1 MKTIFPNKRIS
12 SLNIQDYIAEM
23 YPELFWDT
31 CREVVLNDIPALLQK
46 DYGEANDCTLTSLTA
61 IGVFL
66 KKNQKTAN
74 EIYKVV
80 EHFAKHY
87 GYTGTTGT
95 NPFVIK
101 RIFDSVLTV
110 LSVYKDTKVR
120 YLKNIGY
127 NFSLIKKTLDA
138 GTPLI
143 LSMHSDG
150 RQYYQNHSVL
160 IIGYKEYKLSNIN
173 TQKMKRFLMV
183 QDNWTK
189 EVSFIDYDKLSI
201 ISSINF

>member
-12 SLNIQDYIAEM
+12 SSNIQKYIAEM

-31 CREVVLNDIPALLQK
+31 YREVVFNDIPALLQK
-46 DYGEANDCTLTSLTA
+46 DYGEVNDCTLTSLTA
-61 IGVFL
+61 IGLFL
-66 KKNQKTAN
+66 KKNQNTAN
-74 EIYKVV
+74 EIYKIV
-80 EHFAKHY
+80 EHFARHY
-87 GYTGTTGT
+87 GYTGTIGT
-95 NPFVIK
+95 NPFTIK

-110 LSVYKDTKVR
+110 LSIRKDTKVR

-127 NFSLIKKTLDA
+127 NFSLIKKTLEA

-150 RQYYQNHSVL
+150 RNYYQNHSVL
-160 IIGYKEYKLSNIN
+160 IIGYREYKLSNIN
-173 TQKMKRFLMV
+173 TQKIKRFLMV

>member
-31 CREVVLNDIPALLQK
+31 CCEVVLNDIPALLQK

-87 GYTGTTGT
+87 GYTGTAGT

-127 NFSLIKKTLDA
+127 KFSLIKKTLDA

-173 TQKMKRFLMV
+173 TQKIKRFLMV

>member
-1 MKTIFPNKRIS
+1 MKTVFPNKRIS

-23 YPELFWDT
+23 YPELFWGT
-31 CREVVLNDIPALLQK
+31 CYEVVLNDIPALLQK

-87 GYTGTTGT
+87 GYTGTAGT

-138 GTPLI
+138 GNPLI

-173 TQKMKRFLMV
+173 TQKIKRFLMV

>member
-1 MKTIFPNKRIS
+1 
-12 SLNIQDYIAEM
+12 M
-23 YPELFWDT
+23 YPELFWGT
-31 CREVVLNDIPALLQK
+31 CYEVVLNDIPALLQK

-87 GYTGTTGT
+87 GYTGTAGT

-110 LSVYKDTKVR
+110 LSIRKDTKVR

-127 NFSLIKKTLDA
+127 NFSLIKKTLVA

-173 TQKMKRFLMV
+173 TQKIKRFLMV

>member
-1 MKTIFPNKRIS
+1 MKTVFPNKRIS

-23 YPELFWDT
+23 YPELFWGT
-31 CREVVLNDIPALLQK
+31 CYEVVLNDIPALLQK

-87 GYTGTTGT
+87 GYTGTAGT

-143 LSMHSDG
+143 LSMYSDG

-173 TQKMKRFLMV
+173 TQKIKRFLMV

>member
-1 MKTIFPNKRIS
+1 MKTVFPNKRIS

-23 YPELFWDT
+23 YPELFWGT
-31 CREVVLNDIPALLQK
+31 CYEVVLNDIPALLQK

-87 GYTGTTGT
+87 GYTGTAGT

-138 GTPLI
+138 GNPLI

-173 TQKMKRFLMV
+173 THKIKRFLMV

>member
-87 GYTGTTGT
+87 GYIGTTGT

-138 GTPLI
+138 GNPLI

-173 TQKMKRFLMV
+173 TQKIKRFLMV

>member
-1 MKTIFPNKRIS
+1 MKTVFPNKRIS

-23 YPELFWDT
+23 YPELFWGT
-31 CREVVLNDIPALLQK
+31 CYEVVLNDIPALLQK

-66 KKNQKTAN
+66 KKKQKTAN

-87 GYTGTTGT
+87 GYTGTAGT

-173 TQKMKRFLMV
+173 TQKIKRFLMV

>member
-1 MKTIFPNKRIS
+1 MKTVFPNKRIS

-23 YPELFWDT
+23 YPELFWCT
-31 CREVVLNDIPALLQK
+31 CYEVVLNDIPALLQK

-87 GYTGTTGT
+87 GYTGTAGT

-173 TQKMKRFLMV
+173 TQKIKRFLMV

>member
-1 MKTIFPNKRIS
+1 MKTVFPNKRIS

-23 YPELFWDT
+23 YPELFWGT
-31 CREVVLNDIPALLQK
+31 CYEVVLNDIPALLQK

-87 GYTGTTGT
+87 GYTGTAGT

-173 TQKMKRFLMV
+173 TQKIKRFLMV

>member
-1 MKTIFPNKRIS
+1 MKTVFPNKRIS

-46 DYGEANDCTLTSLTA
+46 DYGEVNDCTLTSLTA

-80 EHFAKHY
+80 EYFAKLY

-95 NPFVIK
+95 NPFAIK
-101 RIFDSVLTV
+101 RIFDSVLIV
-110 LSVYKDTKVR
+110 LSAYKDTKVR

-173 TQKMKRFLMV
+173 TQKIKRFLMV

>member
-1 MKTIFPNKRIS
+1 MKTVFPNKRIS

-23 YPELFWDT
+23 YPELFWGT
-31 CREVVLNDIPALLQK
+31 CYEVVLNDIPALLQK

-87 GYTGTTGT
+87 GYTGTAGT

-101 RIFDSVLTV
+101 RIFDSVLTI

-138 GTPLI
+138 GNPLI

-160 IIGYKEYKLSNIN
+160 IIGYKEYKLSNIS
-173 TQKMKRFLMV
+173 TQKIKRFLMV